1 MCHIHFVFQVLFKNL
16 GVDMKDITPTSLLE
30 NRPRQVEG
38 NPDFSNKDIG
48 ASHPPMISEV
58 KSAIVSTPN
67 KVELPVEVASPH
79 TGGHTHL
86 LSQVS
91 ICLIFLIWMLAIMI
105 SSFFPPFLWH
115 LEFKLI

>member
-1 MCHIHFVFQVLFKNL
+1 MPYPFYIQVLFKNL

-48 ASHPPMISEV
+48 ASHPPMISEA
-58 KSAIVSTPN
+58 KSGIVSTLN
-67 KVELPVEVASPH
+67 KVELPVEVANPH

-86 LSQVS
+86 LSKVS
-91 ICLIFLIWMLAIMI
+91 ICLIFLIWILAII
-105 SSFFPPFLWH
+105 ISFFLFPAGILN
-115 LEFKLI
+115 LN